1 MSDLAV
7 AKRYAVALF
16 QIAKEQNLLDQI
28 EEELRTVK
36 EVFTNDTDLLG
47 FLTHPKLTS
56 DAKRGIVSNAFSSLS
71 TYVQNTLQLMV
82 ERHRSDMIAPMADEF
97 VELANEEKSVADAT
111 VYTVRPLT
119 EAETEAV
126 STSFAKKIGK
136 KTLRITNVTD
146 SNLLGGIKL
155 QIGNR
160 IYDGSISGKLDRL
173 SKQLLG

>member
-36 EVFTNDTDLLG
+36 EVFTNDNELLV
-47 FLTHPKLTS
+47 FLEHPKVTN
-56 DAKRGIVSNAFSSLS
+56 DAKRTIIVNAFSGLS
-71 TYVQNTLQLMV
+71 TFVQNTLQLMID
-82 ERHRSDMIAPMADEF
+82 RHRTDVIAAMADEF
-97 VELANEEKSVADAT
+97 IELANDAKSVADAT
-111 VYTVRPLT
+111 VYSVRPLT
-119 EAETEAV
+119 EAETAAV
-126 STSFAKKIGK
+126 STAFAKKVGK
-136 KTLRITNVTD
+136 KTLRITNITD

-155 QIGNR
+155 RIGNT
-160 IYDGSISGKLDRL
+160 IYDGSVSGKLERL

>member
-36 EVFTNDTDLLG
+36 EVFTNDNDLLG
-47 FLTHPKLTS
+47 FLEHPKVTN
-56 DAKRGIVSNAFSSLS
+56 DAKRTMIVNAFSSLS
-71 TYVQNTLQLMV
+71 PFVQNTLQLMID
-82 ERHRSDMIAPMADEF
+82 RHRTDVIAAMTDEF
-97 VELANEEKSVADAT
+97 IELANDAKSVADAK
-111 VYTVRPLT
+111 VYSVRPLT
-119 EAETEAV
+119 EAETAAV
-126 STSFAKKIGK
+126 STAFAKKVGK
-136 KTLRITNVTD
+136 STLRITNITD

-155 QIGNR
+155 RIGNT
-160 IYDGSISGKLDRL
+160 IYDGTVSGKLERL

>member
-36 EVFTNDTDLLG
+36 EVFTNDKNLLS
-47 FLTHPKLTS
+47 FLEHPKVTR
-56 DAKRGIVSNAFSSLS
+56 DVKRKTIVNAFSGLS
-71 TYVQNTLQLMV
+71 TFVQNTLQLMV
-82 ERHRSDMIAPMADEF
+82 DRHRIDAIAAMVDEF
-97 VELANEEKSVADAT
+97 IELANDEKSVADAK
-111 VYTVRPLT
+111 VYSVRPLT
-119 EAETEAV
+119 EAETAAV
-126 STSFAKKIGK
+126 STAFAAKIGK
-136 KTLRITNVTD
+136 RTLRITNITD

-155 QIGNR
+155 RIGNT
-160 IYDGSISGKLDRL
+160 IYDGTVSGKLDRL

>member
-56 DAKRGIVSNAFSSLS
+56 DAKRDIISNAFSGLS
-71 TYVQNTLQLMV
+71 TSVQNTLKLMI

-119 EAETEAV
+119 EAEVEAV

-136 KTLRITNVTD
+136 KTLRITNITD

>member
-36 EVFTNDTDLLG
+36 EVFTNDNDLLS
-47 FLTHPKLTS
+47 FLQHPKVTR
-56 DAKRGIVSNAFSSLS
+56 DAKRTTIVNAFSSLS
-71 TYVQNTLQLMV
+71 KSVQNTLQLMV
-82 ERHRSDMIAPMADEF
+82 DRHRIEAIAPMVDEF
-97 VELANEEKSVADAT
+97 IELANEEKSVADAK
-111 VYTVRPLT
+111 VYSVRPLT
-119 EAETEAV
+119 EAETTAI
-126 STSFAKKIGK
+126 STAFAAKVGK
-136 KTLRITNVTD
+136 NTLRITNITD

-155 QIGNR
+155 RIGNT
-160 IYDGSISGKLDRL
+160 IYDGTVSGKLDRL

>member
-36 EVFTNDTDLLG
+36 EVFSNDTDLLG

-56 DAKRGIVSNAFSSLS
+56 DAKRDIISSAFSSLS
-71 TYVQNTLQLMV
+71 TYVQNTLKLMV

-97 VELANEEKSVADAT
+97 IELANEEKSVADAT

-119 EAETEAV
+119 EAETVAV

-136 KTLRITNVTD
+136 KTLRITNITD

-160 IYDGSISGKLDRL
+160 IYDGSVSGKLDRL

>member
-36 EVFTNDTDLLG
+36 EVFTNDKNLLS
-47 FLTHPKLTS
+47 FLEHPKVTR
-56 DAKRGIVSNAFSSLS
+56 DVKRKTIVNAFSSLS
-71 TYVQNTLQLMV
+71 TFVQNTLQLMV
-82 ERHRSDMIAPMADEF
+82 DRHRIDAIAAMVDEF
-97 VELANEEKSVADAT
+97 IELANDEKSVADAK
-111 VYTVRPLT
+111 VYSVRPLT
-119 EAETEAV
+119 EAETAAV
-126 STSFAKKIGK
+126 STAFAAKIGK
-136 KTLRITNVTD
+136 RTLRITNITD

-155 QIGNR
+155 RIGNT
-160 IYDGSISGKLDRL
+160 IYDGTVSGKLDRL

>member
-36 EVFTNDTDLLG
+36 EVFTNDNDLLG
-47 FLTHPKLTS
+47 FLEHPKVTS
-56 DAKRGIVSNAFSSLS
+56 DAKRAIIVKAFSGLS
-71 TYVQNTLQLMV
+71 PFVQNTLQLMID
-82 ERHRSDMIAPMADEF
+82 RHRTDVIAAMADEF
-97 VELANEEKSVADAT
+97 IELANDEKSVADAK
-111 VYTVRPLT
+111 VYSVRPLT
-119 EAETEAV
+119 EAETAAV
-126 STSFAKKIGK
+126 STAFAKKVGK
-136 KTLRITNVTD
+136 TKLRITNITD

-155 QIGNR
+155 RIGNT
-160 IYDGSISGKLDRL
+160 IYDGSLSGKLERL